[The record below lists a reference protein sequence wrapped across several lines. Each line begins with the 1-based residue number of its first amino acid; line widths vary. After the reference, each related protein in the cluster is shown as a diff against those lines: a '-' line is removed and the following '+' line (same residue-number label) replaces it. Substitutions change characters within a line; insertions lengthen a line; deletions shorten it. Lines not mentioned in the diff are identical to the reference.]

1 MVTDVISPP
10 VPGLPFV
17 AISAGWGG
25 LLVSGIQRNKINMA
39 FLLKAIY
46 LCEPLFSSR
55 ILQSKTALTA
65 HSNFSG
71 SENRCFQARLSVMVA
86 LGVGEFY
93 PSVFTFVAG
102 RFLPGS

>member
-1 MVTDVISPP
+1 MCF
-10 VPGLPFV
+10 LLFLFPFV

-25 LLVSGIQRNKINMA
+25 LLVSGIQRKKINMA

-55 ILQSKTALTA
+55 ILQSETALTA

-71 SENRCFQARLSVMVA
+71 SENRCFQARLSVTEA
-86 LGVGEFY
+86 LGVGEVY